1 MNEFAAMIES
11 SQGSSGGGKVASER
25 PSFSNAR
32 CDPAEMAMIQSCLDR
47 DEEAWRQF
55 LDRYRPI
62 FYKTIYK
69 TLTSMHLYHRYS
81 NQVDDIYLECMR
93 SILMNLGK
101 FSGRCALRTWLIVC
115 IRNFTYNEVRKLERK
130 TVPDEV
136 DTPIEDMPISDPEP
150 PGQDVEVGEVLR
162 KMEERL
168 SERLSDK
175 GMIFYELIFRR
186 DLAVDEISRTMKVSP
201 EGVRVWK
208 KRIRDTMKELYLDLT
223 A

>member
-1 MNEFAAMIES
+1 MIES
-11 SQGSSGGGKVASER
+11 SQGSSGGGKVAPGS
-25 PSFSNAR
+25 PALSGVR

-69 TLTSMHLYHRYS
+69 TLTSMNLYHRYS
-81 NQVDDIYLECMR
+81 SQVDDIYLECMR
-93 SILMNLGK
+93 SILMNLEK

-208 KRIRDTMKELYLDLT
+208 KRIRDTMKELYVDLT